1 MEAGVTRPKRKPD
14 LSEEMAMLQEENAKL
29 RKAKAYLEM
38 ELAIARL
45 DLMDWMQRTAQ
56 RREQE

>member
-1 MEAGVTRPKRKPD
+1 MTRPKRKPD